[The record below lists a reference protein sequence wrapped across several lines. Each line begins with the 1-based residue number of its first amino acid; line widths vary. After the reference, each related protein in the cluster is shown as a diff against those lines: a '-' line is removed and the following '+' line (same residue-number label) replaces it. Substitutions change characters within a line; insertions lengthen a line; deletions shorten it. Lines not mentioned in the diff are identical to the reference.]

1 MSSNPAQSKEASRT
15 NASVNPV
22 GAHTTGS
29 TSTAQYG
36 DYEPIIGIEIHA
48 QLSTLS
54 KQFCSSPTA
63 YGAGDN
69 ENINEVDTA
78 MPGALPVLNKKSVE
92 FSVKM
97 GLALGCDIRKKS
109 VFSRKQYFYPDLPK
123 GYQISQF
130 DLPLCEHGNVEFYL
144 DGVKKNVSITR
155 AHMEEDAGKS
165 THHGEYS
172 LINLNRAGTP
182 LLEIVSGPD
191 IRGPAESAEYARTVH
206 KILRYLDVCDGNLEE
221 GSFRCDCNV
230 SVRKKG
236 ETTLRTRVEI
246 KNINS
251 FRFVEKAVEYEI
263 LRQIDCYE
271 TGEKIV
277 QETRLYDPDK
287 NRTFAMR
294 SKEEAHDYRY
304 FPDPDLLPLE
314 IEDSY
319 INAIRATL
327 PELPLKR
334 AERFQNEFKIPE
346 YDSLVLT
353 QERELADYY
362 EAVVKSA
369 SSGTDASKPSGS
381 PAAPGSASVAKAA
394 SNWVMTDLMRQLNES
409 KRTVQNSPISSS
421 NLGKMIALIDK
432 GTISGKIAKQVFSEM
447 WSSGKEPEAIVKE
460 KGLVQITDT
469 SAIEKAIDDVIAVSP
484 NETAAYRGGK
494 DKLFGFFVGQ
504 VMKATKGQAS
514 PDLVNQLLKKKLAGS

>member
-1 MSSNPAQSKEASRT
+1 MSSEA
-15 NASVNPV
+15 V
-22 GAHTTGS
+22 HTTGS
-29 TSTAQYG
+29 TSMAHYG

-48 QLSTLS
+48 QLSTKS
-54 KQFCSSPTA
+54 KMFCTA
-63 YGAGDN
+63 STDFGAGDN
-69 ENINEVDTA
+69 ENICEVDTA
-78 MPGALPVLNKKSVE
+78 MPGALPVVNKRAVE

-97 GLALGCDIRKKS
+97 GLALGCEIRKRS

-130 DLPLCEHGNVEFYL
+130 DLPLCEHGEVDFYL
-144 DGVKKNVSITR
+144 DGEKRKISITR

-191 IRGPAESAEYARTVH
+191 IRGPAEAAEYARTVH

-304 FPDPDLLPLE
+304 FPDPDLLPIE
-314 IEDSY
+314 IDDSF
-319 INAIRATL
+319 INAIRSTL

-334 AERFQNEFKIPE
+334 AERFEQSYKIPT

-353 QERELADYY
+353 QEKALADYY
-362 EAVVKSA
+362 EDVVK
-369 SSGTDASKPSGS
+369 
-381 PAAPGSASVAKAA
+381 AAGGNAKAA
-394 SNWVMTDLMRQLNES
+394 SNWVMTDLMRELNES
-409 KRTVQNSPISSS
+409 KKTVETSPISST

-432 GTISGKIAKQVFSEM
+432 GTISGKIAKTVFSEM
-447 WSSGKEPEAIVKE
+447 WSSGKEPETIVKE

-469 SAIEKAIDDVIAVSP
+469 SAIEKAIDDVIAASP
-484 NETAAYRGGK
+484 NETAAYRAGK

-514 PDLVNQLLKKKLAGS
+514 PDIVNQLLKKKLAGS